1 MRVWMIPLSADED
14 VDVEDVKITGRGESV
29 DYGDE

>member
-1 MRVWMIPLSADED
+1 MIPLSADED
-14 VDVEDVKITGRGESV
+14 VDVEDVKITGRGKRM